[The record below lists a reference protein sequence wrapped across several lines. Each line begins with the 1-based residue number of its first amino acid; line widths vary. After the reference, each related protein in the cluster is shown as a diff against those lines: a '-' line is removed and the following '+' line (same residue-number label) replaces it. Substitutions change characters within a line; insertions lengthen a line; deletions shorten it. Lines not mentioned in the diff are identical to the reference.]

1 MKPKNLIDEDV
12 VYIWESKIKV
22 HDLTGD
28 EGHGDNEIVY
38 EYVVAP
44 TAEIVVEKVKA
55 AWEIPGERTVGF
67 IHTMPKAEIDDDGFV
82 EMYTEWQNNLLP

>member
-28 EGHGDNEIVY
+28 GGHGDNEIVY

-55 AWEIPGERTVGF
+55 AWEIPGERIVGF

>member
-22 HDLTGD
+22 HELNSDGSY
-28 EGHGDNEIVY
+28 GDNEIVY

-44 TAEIVVEKVKA
+44 TAGIVVDKIKA
-55 AWEIPGERTVGF
+55 AWEIPGQRIVGF
-67 IHTMPKAEIDDDGFV
+67 MHTIPKAEIDDDGFV
-82 EMYTEWQNNLLP
+82 EMYTEWQNNLHP

>member
-22 HDLTGD
+22 HELNSDGSY
-28 EGHGDNEIVY
+28 GDNEIVY

-44 TAEIVVEKVKA
+44 TAGIVVDKIKA
-55 AWEIPGERTVGF
+55 AWEIPGQRVVGF
-67 IHTMPKAEIDDDGFV
+67 MHTIPKAEIDDDGFV
-82 EMYTEWQNNLLP
+82 EMYTEWQNNLHP